1 MGLHVLWLQMGSI
14 SPALTRARRHRLV
27 DSGGDARGL
36 PTARI
41 APEIS
46 LGAGLSG
53 RWLVVSAGWR
63 LRERVMAPAQALWR
77 ARADRERMG
86 SADER

>member
-1 MGLHVLWLQMGSI
+1 MGTPVRSLPMGST
-14 SPALTRARRHRLV
+14 SSALVFGRVVTGLSIAAETLVVYRQRRV
-27 DSGGDARGL
+27 
-36 PTARI
+36 

-53 RWLVVSAGWR
+53 GRVTGWR
-63 LRERVMAPAQALWR
+63 LRERVMAPAEALWR
-77 ARADRERMG
+77 ARGDRVRMG